1 MDGVF
6 WHLLWEWVVGRNPLL
21 LCAGEWPVLTFARGL
36 LPQFDPGISYFLVLQ
51 ACCESEQV
59 N

>member
-6 WHLLWEWVVGRNPLL
+6 WHLLWERVPGRNPAPFL
-21 LCAGEWPVLTFARGL
+21 LCAGEWPELTFAQS
-36 LPQFDPGISYFLVLQ
+36 QFDPGISSFLVLR
-51 ACCESEQV
+51 ACCEPEQV